1 MRRFKKPNIFVS
13 FPLRGASWVWV
24 HLRFLVQV
32 SPVELAL
39 RRSQDEEGLAVWPD
53 FVRVW
58 TLPLEVGLKSQS
70 D

>member
-1 MRRFKKPNIFVS
+1 
-13 FPLRGASWVWV
+13 L
-24 HLRFLVQV
+24 
-32 SPVELAL
+32 VELAL

-58 TLPLEVGLKSQS
+58 TLPFEVGLKSQS